1 MSVQKESKNKIGAR
15 CLSDSEV
22 ELILPNYKRI
32 YDQINQFR
40 AEKKSVDNF
49 EGQKVNDGNK
59 DQKTNNIGIMGVRG
73 AGKTSVLKTIRV
85 HLEKNKQESND
96 IILPIIVPENMS
108 ESGTLMATVLGMLN
122 DEIKAREEKEKKR
135 QKKNN
140 IDCIKKYSLRK
151 KYDEVIKQ
159 YTYIQKEYRD
169 ILIRQYT
176 TEGDY
181 VNRSTS
187 VFNSDTEFINK
198 FNELI
203 DELVNEKKKDNSFLF
218 LFIDDID
225 LSTYRCADVV
235 KTLLSYLSNENIITF
250 ISGDL
255 DTFEEALT
263 LDFLRQENVL
273 DKDILDK
280 EMGAHT
286 LLDSKKHLAY
296 EYMKKIIPPA
306 YRYNIKLWSLEEKGN
321 YCIVDWEDHRMEE
334 ALPVEAQSDKEQ
346 KKGRALS
353 ELLVQKLKGWVDPSF
368 FCYAENEEAVEGRN
382 PKETQY
388 QNLPYTYHLFDIT
401 SRGLNNVYNVLSDIS
416 MEMK

>member
-1 MSVQKESKNKIGAR
+1 M
-15 CLSDSEV
+15 
-22 ELILPNYKRI
+22 
-32 YDQINQFR
+32 
-40 AEKKSVDNF
+40 
-49 EGQKVNDGNK
+49 
-59 DQKTNNIGIMGVRG
+59 
-73 AGKTSVLKTIRV
+73 
-85 HLEKNKQESND
+85 
-96 IILPIIVPENMS
+96 
-108 ESGTLMATVLGMLN
+108 
-122 DEIKAREEKEKKR
+122 R
-135 QKKNN
+135 QP
-140 IDCIKKYSLRK
+140 LRK

-334 ALPVEAQSDKEQ
+334 ALPVEDKEPSNNLIPL
-346 KKGRALS
+346 KLAESAMRLIS
-353 ELLVQKLKGWVDPSF
+353 ERS
-368 FCYAENEEAVEGRN
+368 
-382 PKETQY
+382 
-388 QNLPYTYHLFDIT
+388 
-401 SRGLNNVYNVLSDIS
+401 
-416 MEMK
+416 